1 MSLVYLFRKQINKL
15 VLILFEI
22 IFILLSFIYLP
33 LILAFSMYFCFFHS
47 SKHIIGLARELDS
60 QNIGNGLK
68 LFVLKANLRKDVGD
82 GLFLDGLKKLF
93 NQNVDRI
100 NMIVNSL
107 KKGLMVKKDDPPAV
121 ATAAV
126 TAGRTTKLTKPAK
139 VPSWSQDMMMAT
151 FIKQLERN
159 QKT

>member
-1 MSLVYLFRKQINKL
+1 LLFSTNLIFLIMSLVYLFRKQINKL

-68 LFVLKANLRKDVGD
+68 LFVLKAIPLTLLTIILAFLSLYFLNNLYIRKHI
-82 GLFLDGLKKLF
+82 FF
-93 NQNVDRI
+93 IIRI
-100 NMIVNSL
+100 RKITCLAMLNNFTRPSPFISYNWH
-107 KKGLMVKKDDPPAV
+107 
-121 ATAAV
+121 
-126 TAGRTTKLTKPAK
+126 TTG
-139 VPSWSQDMMMAT
+139 
-151 FIKQLERN
+151 
-159 QKT
+159 